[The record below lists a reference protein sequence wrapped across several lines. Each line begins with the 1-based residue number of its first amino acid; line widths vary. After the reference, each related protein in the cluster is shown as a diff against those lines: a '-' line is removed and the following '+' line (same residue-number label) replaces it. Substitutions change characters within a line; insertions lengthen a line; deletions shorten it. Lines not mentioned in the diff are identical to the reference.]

1 MDPTR
6 LPHAPHPSPRL
17 ILAVLVLV
25 ALLSVGCAMR
35 TIVHETGAP
44 TDPIWWR
51 TESRMQWTLYGAP
64 VGQSP
69 SDIYFTTEVACEAFR
84 GAHPSYT
91 KPQEMCEPVH
101 GSSFRM
107 PGWRR

>member
-1 MDPTR
+1 MTATR
-6 LPHAPHPSPRL
+6 AAA
-17 ILAVLVLV
+17 AVLLGLLV
-25 ALLSVGCAMR
+25 AGCAMR
-35 TIVHETGAP
+35 TIVHETDDPA
-44 TDPIWWR
+44 DPIWWR
-51 TESRMQWTLYGAP
+51 TESRMQWSWYGAP

-69 SDIYFTTEVACEAFR
+69 TDVYFPTEVACEAFR

-101 GSSFRM
+101 GNSFRM